1 MTSLI
6 RYAGLA
12 LALATAGLS
21 GWASTGA
28 DSWAGAALR
37 SSDTPLPPGWE
48 LCVLQGVN
56 APVTAANVTD
66 LDQWQAAEGGSTNNT
81 AAYNPFNT
89 RRMTDAS
96 GAPIPGV
103 VSSNGFPAFASWSAG
118 CEATVVTL
126 FQPNM
131 WPITSALRAG
141 TIAPAGAFLAVVD
154 QSAWCAPSADGVPCY
169 ANAVLGVAGN
179 LPDIV
184 ARSAALDV
192 YGNVKSDLL
201 AYQLAVAAVIAD
213 QGVTAARSEQ
223 FAAEQSQVSAARAL
237 VDTADR
243 ALRRFAVDE
252 YVSSGLYSSASLAN
266 LGTGVNPHSAQ
277 DADGVIAQQ
286 YLGITANDLLARV
299 KAASAAVHASLSRR
313 DDAARAVT
321 LANFRLASDDAAV
334 HRSLTRM
341 VADVATMQV
350 AGACT
355 TVAIAAP
362 APTGAAPGAAGSTG
376 TTTTTVPPTP
386 TTTTT
391 TTVPPTTTTTTT
403 VPPTT
408 TTTTVLG
415 TTGTTI
421 PLIVVPTTTTTTTV
435 PPTTTSTTTPS
446 TTTTTPCPEPSPRRA
461 PRTPTQ
467 PEWRRCRAAWPR
479 SHRLRAPETAP
490 GRPPGPG
497 LAG

>member
-1 MTSLI
+1 M
-6 RYAGLA
+6 
-12 LALATAGLS
+12 
-21 GWASTGA
+21 GA
-28 DSWAGAALR
+28 DGWSGAALR
-37 SSDTPLPPGWE
+37 STDTPLPPGWE
-48 LCVLQGVN
+48 LCVLQGLG
-56 APVTAANVTD
+56 APVTAVNVTD

-89 RRMTDAS
+89 GRMTDAS

-103 VSSNGFPAFASWSAG
+103 VSANGFPAFASWAAG

-131 WPITSALRAG
+131 WSITSALRAG

-179 LPDIV
+179 LPNLV
-184 ARSAALDV
+184 AHSSALDV

-213 QGVTAARSEQ
+213 QGVMAARSEQ
-223 FAAEQSQVSAARAL
+223 LATEQSQVSAARTQAN
-237 VDTADR
+237 TAAR
-243 ALRRFAVDE
+243 ALRRFAIDE

-266 LGTGVNPHSAQ
+266 LGVGVNPHSAQ

-286 YLGITANDLLARV
+286 YMGITANDLMDRE
-299 KAASAAVHASLSRR
+299 KASLAAVHASLSRR
-313 DDAARAVT
+313 DDAARSVT
-321 LANFRLASDDAAV
+321 QANFRLASDNAAV

-355 TVAIAAP
+355 TVAIVAP
-362 APTGAAPGAAGSTG
+362 APTGAAPNAAGSTG
-376 TTTTTVPPTP
+376 TTTTVPPTTTTTAGGEP
-386 TTTTT
+386 SPTTTTTTTTT
-391 TTVPPTTTTTTT
+391 TTVPPTTTTTI
-403 VPPTT
+403 
-408 TTTTVLG
+408 LG

-421 PLIVVPTTTTTTTV
+421 PLIVVPTTTTTTTTV
-435 PPTTTSTTTPS
+435 PPTTTSTTAPQP
-446 TTTTTPCPEPSPRRA
+446 TTTTT
-461 PRTPTQ
+461 TT
-467 PEWRRCRAAWPR
+467 
-479 SHRLRAPETAP
+479 TV
-490 GRPPGPG
+490 PGPQSTASPQSVNPAG
-497 LAG
+497 VAALQGCVASLAPPVSP

>member
-1 MTSLI
+1 M
-6 RYAGLA
+6 
-12 LALATAGLS
+12 
-21 GWASTGA
+21 GA
-28 DSWAGAALR
+28 DGWSGAALR
-37 SSDTPLPPGWE
+37 STDTPLPPGWE
-48 LCVLQGVN
+48 LCVLQGLG
-56 APVTAANVTD
+56 APVTAVNVTD

-89 RRMTDAS
+89 GRMTDAS

-103 VSSNGFPAFASWSAG
+103 VSANGFPAFASWAAG

-131 WPITSALRAG
+131 WSITSALRAG

-179 LPDIV
+179 LPNLV
-184 ARSAALDV
+184 AHSSALDV

-213 QGVTAARSEQ
+213 QGVMAARSEQ
-223 FAAEQSQVSAARAL
+223 LATEQSQVSAARTQAN
-237 VDTADR
+237 TAAR
-243 ALRRFAVDE
+243 ALRRFAIDE

-266 LGTGVNPHSAQ
+266 LGVGVNPHSAQ

-286 YLGITANDLLARV
+286 YMGITANDLMDRE
-299 KAASAAVHASLSRR
+299 KASLAAVHASLSRR
-313 DDAARAVT
+313 DDAARSVT
-321 LANFRLASDDAAV
+321 QANFRLASDNAAV

-355 TVAIAAP
+355 TVAIVAP
-362 APTGAAPGAAGSTG
+362 APTGAAPNAAGSTG
-376 TTTTTVPPTP
+376 TTTTVPPTTTTTAGGAP
-386 TTTTT
+386 SPTTTTTT
-391 TTVPPTTTTTTT
+391 TTVPPTTTTTI
-403 VPPTT
+403 
-408 TTTTVLG
+408 LG

-421 PLIVVPTTTTTTTV
+421 PLIVVPTTTTTTTTV
-435 PPTTTSTTTPS
+435 PPTTTSTTAPQP
-446 TTTTTPCPEPSPRRA
+446 TTTTT
-461 PRTPTQ
+461 TT
-467 PEWRRCRAAWPR
+467 
-479 SHRLRAPETAP
+479 TV
-490 GRPPGPG
+490 PGPQSTASPQSVNPAG
-497 LAG
+497 VAALQGCVASLAPPVSP